1 MLELSNIKI
10 FNFEAAIRGMRQPF
24 KNTQKSD
31 SMFGLVSEDY
41 FWDNLCDWISDNFS
55 ITSDGEYEPVHEFY
69 CDNGIINEDEDAF
82 EYAFIGPND
91 LELAQRLTK
100 AGSPHNKFLRQILV
114 SFDINAPLYVWKEL
128 DTYKVGTVA
137 NSEST
142 MHTITKS
149 EFKPSDFSFDGS
161 FYHNNEL
168 TIQTGMTILQQ
179 QIFLL
184 NILRKHWLEEE
195 NPERKKKI
203 WRTIIQMLPS
213 SYMQKRTWTGDYA
226 ILRAQ
231 VEQRE
236 GHRLTEWTD
245 DYLKPLHALPYAE
258 NLIFYRG

>member
-31 SMFGLVSEDY
+31 SIFGIVSENTYYDIVS
-41 FWDNLCDWISDNFS
+41 DWITDTFFIDSPNEFECVWS
-55 ITSDGEYEPVHEFY
+55 YYEQ
-69 CDNGIINEDEDAF
+69 GILNDDEDAIQ
-82 EYAFIGPND
+82 YALLGPAD
-91 LELAQRLTK
+91 LDLAQRLAK

-114 SFDINAPLYVWKEL
+114 SFDINAPLYWWKEM

-142 MHTITKS
+142 MHTIMKR
-149 EFKPSDFSFDGS
+149 EFQPYDFSFDGS

-168 TIQTGMTILQQ
+168 LVQTGMTVLQQ

-184 NILRKHWLEEE
+184 NTLRKHWLEEE
-195 NPERKKKI
+195 NADRKKKI
-203 WRTIIQMLPS
+203 WKTIIQMLPS

-245 DYLKPLHALPYAE
+245 DYLRPLHALPYAE

>member
-1 MLELSNIKI
+1 MVELTNIKV
-10 FNFEAAIRGMRQPF
+10 FNLEGAIRGMRQPF
-24 KNTQKSD
+24 KNTTKSD
-31 SMFGLVSEDY
+31 SQFGLSSEDYYYDLVSEWIDENFFIESDEEFECIWNY
-41 FWDNLCDWISDNFS
+41 YEQAVIDN
-55 ITSDGEYEPVHEFY
+55 
-69 CDNGIINEDEDAF
+69 DEDAIQ
-82 EYAFIGPND
+82 YALIGPND
-91 LELAQRLTK
+91 LELAQRLAK

-142 MHTITKS
+142 MHTIMKS

-168 TIQTGMTILQQ
+168 LVQTGMTVLQQ

-184 NILRKHWLEEE
+184 NTLRKHWLEEE
-195 NPERKKKI
+195 NADRKKKI

-213 SYMQKRTWTGDYA
+213 SYMQKRTWTGNYA

-236 GHRLTEWTD
+236 GHRLTEWTE